1 LTIPLLVTVALSQT
15 VLVSRI
21 DLWGGRPDVMLLV
34 VLVWSVVRGM
44 NEGLVWGLIGGLI
57 IDLIS
62 GGPLGATTLA
72 LLVVAFMAGE
82 PWGLGVGAPV
92 IRLLILTFICV
103 IVYHLVLLAVLGW
116 TGYAVDWGWALL
128 RVAAPS
134 ALLNAVLAPFVQ
146 RPLGWLERR
155 TRQERFVL

>member
-34 VLVWSVVRGM
+34 VLVWSMVRGM

-62 GGPLGATTLA
+62 GGPLGATTLS

-146 RPLGWLERR
+146 WPLGWLERR

>member
-15 VLVSRI
+15 VLVSRV
-21 DLWGGRPDVMLLV
+21 DLWGGRPDLMLLI

>member
-1 LTIPLLVTVALSQT
+1 VALSQT

-103 IVYHLVLLAVLGW
+103 IAYHLVLLAVLGW